1 MDLGILCHKQ
11 SSVGRASD
19 SGARGPEFKPN
30 WHWVVSLSKTH
41 QLPIV
46 LVNTQEAVVLVNT
59 QEAVVLV
66 NTQEVVVTEKWLTGT
81 LNCKLNKH
89 EKQCS

>member
-11 SSVGRASD
+11 SSVGRDSD
-19 SGARGPEFKPN
+19 SESRGPEFKPN
-30 WHWVVSLSKTH
+30 WHWFVSLSKTH

-46 LVNTQEAVVLVNT
+46 LVNTQEVVVLVNT
-59 QEAVVLV
+59 QEM
-66 NTQEVVVTEKWLTGT
+66 VVTEKRLTGT

-89 EKQCS
+89 